1 MGEKLMTEIVHL
13 QPHDPLPDYG
23 LHCIVLKRFGED
35 DPNSVVTEIAF
46 SGPDPVSLPAVHRDG
61 SPMGLDD
68 ATRIASVECG
78 KRGIKKLYVVD
89 RTAGRREQE
98 VIHHHGDHST
108 HSETLDDTDEE
119 DGVTGSSLLDR
130 KSDAGFMR

>member
-1 MGEKLMTEIVHL
+1 MTDIVHL

-23 LHCIVLKRFGED
+23 LHGIVLKRFGED
-35 DPNSVVTEIAF
+35 DPNAVITEIIF
-46 SGPDPVSLPAVHRDG
+46 SGHEPVSIPAVNRDG

-68 ATRIASVECG
+68 ATRVALVESA
-78 KRGIKKLYVVD
+78 KRGLAKLYVVD

-108 HSETLDDTDEE
+108 GNAGLSDTDEE
-119 DGVTGSSLLDR
+119 DGVTGSSILDR
-130 KSDAGFMR
+130 KNDAGFMR